1 MFNKKSL
8 AVAVFFITSV
18 AVCVSATGT
27 FYLPDTELKA
37 YSDKYGD
44 SASRRLSSLL
54 TLMDSLKDVAEDK
67 KVIKVNSFFNQ
78 LRYKTDKAN
87 WGKSDYW
94 ASRLEFLGVGRGDCE
109 DYAVAKFL
117 TLLQLG
123 VPEKKL
129 FLTYVKV
136 KAPKDNRPREFSE
149 NSHMVVTYYKKPG
162 TVPFVLDN
170 YDKKIK
176 PATKRADLVPV
187 YSFTANDLFLQKQKG
202 LGKRVDPS
210 QSKNVN
216 NLKSV
221 NLEIKKR

>member
-1 MFNKKSL
+1 MFNYKWLLVTLLILFISS
-8 AVAVFFITSV
+8 AVIGAQLK
-18 AVCVSATGT
+18 
-27 FYLPDTELKA
+27 FYLPKVDLNK
-37 YSDKYGD
+37 YSTKYGD
-44 SASRRLSSLL
+44 RAVTRLNGLL
-54 TLMDSLKDVAEDK
+54 KLMDGLDSVKEDK

-78 LRYKTDKAN
+78 MPYKSDKKT

-94 ASRLEFLGVGRGDCE
+94 ASRLEFLGVGQGDCE

-129 FLTYVKV
+129 FLTYVKA
-136 KAPKDNRPREFSE
+136 KGRADEA
-149 NSHMVVTYYKKPG
+149 HLVVTYYKKPN
-162 TVPFVLDN
+162 TVPYVLDN
-170 YDKKIK
+170 YVKKIM
-176 PATKRADLVPV
+176 PASKRTDLKPV

-210 QSKNVN
+210 KSKNVGK
-216 NLKSV
+216 LKSI